1 MVSDGL
7 GRFGIARSV
16 GLTGFEHDT
25 LRAIFQL
32 QANACKSISSVCR
45 VPLTACWDGTRRD
58 DPVLGR
64 TPTVPSV
71 GRDLHGAR
79 GVREF
84 ASKFAVEALSDSLH
98 SEISDYDID
107 VVVLESGP
115 VETEFGSRAFEKIPE
130 LDRIGAYEWFYRIY
144 DDRKFIDRG
153 VREVQPEGIPE
164 IVLEIAS
171 AENPDRQYT
180 IGSGRYRL
188 LAGTVP

>member
-1 MVSDGL
+1 M
-7 GRFGIARSV
+7 
-16 GLTGFEHDT
+16 
-25 LRAIFQL
+25 
-32 QANACKSISSVCR
+32 
-45 VPLTACWDGTRRD
+45 
-58 DPVLGR
+58 
-64 TPTVPSV
+64 
-71 GRDLHGAR
+71 
-79 GVREF
+79 
-84 ASKFAVEALSDSLH
+84 
-98 SEISDYDID
+98 
-107 VVVLESGP
+107 VLESGP